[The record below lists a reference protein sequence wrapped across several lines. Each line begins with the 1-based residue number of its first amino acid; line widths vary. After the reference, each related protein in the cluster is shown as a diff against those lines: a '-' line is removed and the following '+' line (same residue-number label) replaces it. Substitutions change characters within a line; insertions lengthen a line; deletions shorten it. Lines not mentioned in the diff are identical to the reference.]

1 MGRLVSFDEIRRNN
15 LRSILL
21 IGFFLFLMALIG
33 LAIGF
38 VWDNILFGMLLTV
51 IAASVYAL
59 IAYMQGRN
67 LVTKMVGARELTKKE
82 FPHGYHA
89 IEGLS
94 LAAGIPVP
102 KMYVIDTPALNAF
115 ATGRNPDDGAVV
127 LTTGLI
133 KKLNRQ
139 ELEGVIAHELAH
151 IKNYDIRVMMVAAVI
166 TGILLFLSQFLL
178 RSMFFSGGRARGGG
192 KGQVVLIVVAI
203 VLAILSPIVAE
214 MIRLGISRKREYAAD
229 AGAAVM
235 TRYPAG
241 LAGALRK
248 ISTDPKPEER
258 IANRAT
264 NHLFISNPDRK
275 KTGFWSRMFS
285 THPPIEDRIDRLERM

>member
-1 MGRLVSFDEIRRNN
+1 MAKLVSFDEIRANN

-21 IGFFLFLMALIG
+21 IGFFLLLMGLIG
-33 LAIGF
+33 VAIGL
-38 VWDNILFGMLLTV
+38 VWGNILFGIIITL

-59 IAYMQGRN
+59 MAYLQGRAM
-67 LVTKMVGARELTKKE
+67 VTKMVGARELTKKE
-82 FPHGYHA
+82 FPHAYHS

-94 LAAGIPVP
+94 LAAGIPTP

-115 ATGRNPDDGAVV
+115 ATGRNPDNSAVV

-133 KKLNRQ
+133 AKLNRQ

-151 IKNYDIRVMMVAAVI
+151 IRNYDIRVMMIAAVI
-166 TGILLFLSQFLL
+166 TGVLLFLSQFLL
-178 RSMFFSGGRARGGG
+178 RSLFFSGGRGRDG
-192 KGQVVLIVVAI
+192 KGQIIMIVVAI
-203 VLAILSPIVAE
+203 VLAILSPIIAE

-229 AGAAVM
+229 AGAVVL

-241 LAGALRK
+241 LAGALKK
-248 ISTDPKPEER
+248 ISADPKPAER
-258 IANRAT
+258 IANSAT

-275 KTGFWSRMFS
+275 KTGFWARTFS